1 MTNLDN
7 SLQCPVMIKSI
18 LLRRNEAHTN
28 ITINSGGQN
37 AMGANAQGEWL
48 LFTHPVDVVSTSD
61 ATKIVDLLNDIES
74 RVEDNL
80 EKFVGF
86 VGGMAAIISSDA
98 PDSMLSFTAFVAS
111 NLKV

>member
-1 MTNLDN
+1 
-7 SLQCPVMIKSI
+7 MIKSI

-74 RVEDNL
+74 RVEEL
-80 EKFVGF
+80 KLYAAGF
-86 VGGMAAIISSDA
+86 ISYEASSAFDSALTAVKKSD
-98 PDSMLSFTAFVAS
+98 LS
-111 NLKV
+111 LIHI